1 MNFKEL
7 DIIFSSQSYFQGF
20 LLSQED
26 FQLYDNISKLKISK
40 ELVHLTRWFYHISS
54 FSLDERKLLF
64 NTNINSL
71 DIDSNSEIEVGF

>member
-7 DIIFSSQSYFQGF
+7 NIIFSSQSYVQGF

-26 FQLYDNISKLKISK
+26 FQLYDKISKLNIPK
-40 ELVHLTRWFYHISS
+40 ELVHLSRWFYHISS

-64 NTNINSL
+64 NTNVNYIDINT
-71 DIDSNSEIEVGF
+71 NSEIEVGF